1 METSI
6 TWVLRNDVKDLQTEP
21 FGMKIFG
28 WHGYRGRRLTW
39 RVVSN
44 VTLDVRAP
52 GVMILWCPKVLTSMW
67 TQQLPWQRLQSWGFN
82 QQIGASSSSACEQ
95 CVGYHMVSQITH
107 PWIPKIF
114 LTWWHVVTCTC
125 MCSRPWAVGTTSWV
139 HQQGAQVF
147 FHPGFCHL
155 IVGATLPR
163 LSIGLPCQY
172 NWNLQNYKLRDLLG
186 RFEQRDVLWLGWI
199 LNREMQARQI
209 KGTGRVIPWSTC
221 AQASMVVSNL
231 FFRHRGMC
239 QLQRWPLPLLV
250 RHQRGIQG
258 LENSRFFIAVA
269 ARPGATSASQCEACG
284 KGHLMNWGDGD

>member
-1 METSI
+1 MEISI

-67 TQQLPWQRLQSWGFN
+67 IQQLPWQRLQSWGFN

-114 LTWWHVVTCTC
+114 SDMVACCDMYMHVFKALGRWNDQLGASARGPSLFP
-125 MCSRPWAVGTTSWV
+125 SRVDM
-139 HQQGAQVF
+139 
-147 FHPGFCHL
+147 FCHL
-155 IVGATLPR
+155 IVGATLPH
-163 LSIGLPCQY
+163 LSIGFPCQC
-172 NWNLQNYKLRDLLG
+172 NWNLQNHKLRDLLG

-199 LNREMQARQI
+199 LNW
-209 KGTGRVIPWSTC
+209 TGKC
-221 AQASMVVSNL
+221 KL
-231 FFRHRGMC
+231 
-239 QLQRWPLPLLV
+239 
-250 RHQRGIQG
+250 
-258 LENSRFFIAVA
+258 
-269 ARPGATSASQCEACG
+269 
-284 KGHLMNWGDGD
+284 DG